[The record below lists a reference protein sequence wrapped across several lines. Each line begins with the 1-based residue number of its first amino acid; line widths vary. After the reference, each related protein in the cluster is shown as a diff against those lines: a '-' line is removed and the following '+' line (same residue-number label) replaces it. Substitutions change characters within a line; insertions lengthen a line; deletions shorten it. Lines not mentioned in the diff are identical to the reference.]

1 MSSTPAMAGVMQL
14 LRPAWQLA
22 QRSPSLLRR
31 VLATAT
37 ALVALVTVGTAVAA
51 PEAQAATTTFT
62 NPLNS
67 SGADPYMTYYN
78 GNYYLMTTPYSGPLT
93 MRKAPTIAALKS
105 AAPVPVFSAHAAGRD
120 RQIWAPEMHLLDG
133 PSGKRWYIYYSA
145 GGGNI
150 EDQRVHV
157 LESAGTDPLGPY
169 TYKGMIFGANNWW
182 GIDGSVVTIGGRLYF
197 VWSGVPTPQW
207 AGSDPSIYIVAL
219 SNPWTVTGPR
229 TQISTPTLAWEKQGT
244 PMNEG
249 PVALQH
255 DGKTFISYSASACQG
270 PDYKLGLLTLTGS
283 DPLSASSWTKGSE
296 PAFQRSDAN
305 SVYGPGHNGFF
316 KSPDGTEDWIVYH
329 ANTSS
334 TQGCGATRTTRI
346 QKITWNAD
354 GSPNLGVPVATN
366 TALTVPSGEPEVT
379 YYRLTNRNS
388 GKVMD
393 VQAPNTDDGVKI
405 GQYTSNGRPWQ
416 QWRFV
421 DAGSGYFQIESLNS
435 GKCLDVSAASTADGA
450 GIIQYRCHTGAN
462 QQFSWVATDGYFQL
476 KARHSGKCV
485 NVAGASTENL
495 ALLEQRTCGTTPGFQ
510 WSRS

>member
-1 MSSTPAMAGVMQL
+1 MSITPVLAGVEHP
-14 LRPAWQLA
+14 RRRAWQYA
-22 QRSPSLLRR
+22 QRSPSLIRR
-31 VLATAT
+31 LFTTAT
-37 ALVALVTVGTAVAA
+37 ALIALVTVGTAVAA

-120 RQIWAPEMHLLDG
+120 RQVWAPEMHLLDG
-133 PSGKRWYIYYSA
+133 PNGKRWYIYYSA
-145 GGGNI
+145 GGGDI

-157 LESAGTDPLGPY
+157 VESAGIDPLGPY
-169 TYKGMIFGANNWW
+169 TYKGMIFGANDWW
-182 GIDGSVVTIGGRLYF
+182 GIDGSVVTINGRLYF
-197 VWSGVPTPQW
+197 TWSGVPTPQW
-207 AGSDPSIYIVAL
+207 AGSNPSIYIVAL

-229 TQISTPTLAWEKQGT
+229 TQISTPTYAWETQRT

-255 DGKTFISYSASACQG
+255 NGKTFISYSASACQG

-305 SVYGPGHNGFF
+305 GVYGPGHNGFF

-329 ANTSS
+329 ANSSS

-346 QKITWNAD
+346 QKITWNPD

-366 TALTVPSGEPEVT
+366 TALTVPSGEPAVT
-379 YYRLTNRNS
+379 YQRLANRNS
-388 GKVMD
+388 GKAMD
-393 VQAPNTDDGVKI
+393 VQAPNTDDGAKI
-405 GQYTSNGRPWQ
+405 GQYTWNGRPWQ

-421 DAGSGYFQIESLNS
+421 DVGSGYFQIESLNS
-435 GKCLDVSAASTADGA
+435 GKCLDVNAASTADGA
-450 GIIQYRCHTGAN
+450 GIIQYRCHAGAN
-462 QQFSWVATDGYFQL
+462 QQFQWVATDGYHQL
-476 KARHSGKCV
+476 RARHSGKCV
-485 NVAGASTENL
+485 NVVGASTADL
-495 ALLEQRTCGTTPGFQ
+495 ALLEQRTCGTAASFQ